1 MKKLLFIFAL
11 MCGAMFTSCGNT
23 TKTVESADSTKVD
36 SVIVDTMA
44 VDSVTVD
51 TLALDSVQ

>member
-36 SVIVDTMA
+36 SVMVDTMA
-44 VDSVTVD
+44 ADSVVVD

>member
-1 MKKLLFIFAL
+1 

-36 SVIVDTMA
+36 SVMVDTMA
-44 VDSVTVD
+44 ADSVVVD

>member
-1 MKKLLFIFAL
+1 MKKLLFMFAL